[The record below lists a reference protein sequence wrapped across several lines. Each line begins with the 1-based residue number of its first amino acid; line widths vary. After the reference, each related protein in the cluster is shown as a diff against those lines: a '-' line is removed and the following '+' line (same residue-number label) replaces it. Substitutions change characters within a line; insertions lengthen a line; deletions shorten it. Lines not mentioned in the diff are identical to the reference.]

1 MDQDSKEQRPE
12 RPQQSP
18 RTKPI
23 WRYSAMATQMGITIF
38 LGVWGGQKLD
48 KYFQTKTPWFTLL
61 LSLVSVGIALYAVIK
76 DFTKK
81 AT

>member
-1 MDQDSKEQRPE
+1 
-12 RPQQSP
+12 
-18 RTKPI
+18 
-23 WRYSAMATQMGITIF
+23 MATQMGITIF